1 MATRTGNSRNG
12 PMPAPT
18 ALKLLRGE
26 VKANRLNLDEPKVAE
41 GLPPM
46 PDDMLDGADAVWDH
60 VMATIGPSGAITLA
74 DGEAVRHYCE
84 ATVTYRNL
92 IRTFKKTG
100 ANEMIRGLGGM
111 VVANPIMREITNA
124 RTAAQVAAREIGA
137 SPSSRSTIR
146 VKKAPETDL
155 FEKFLTTPRK
165 VAGGK
170 P

>member
-1 MATRTGNSRNG
+1 MAARTGNSTQVRR
-12 PMPAPT
+12 PPEPT
-18 ALKLLRGE
+18 ALKLLKG
-26 VKANRLNLDEPKVAE
+26 VKPSRINLDEPKVAE

-100 ANEMIRGLGGM
+100 ANEMIRGNGGM
-111 VVANPIMREITNA
+111 IVANPIMREIALA
-124 RTAAQVAAREIGA
+124 RTHAQVAAREIGA

-165 VAGGK
+165 VAGGR
-170 P
+170 